1 MSIGADSLDE
11 PTAPLGGSGGGAS
24 RDPDSASGFST
35 HESASTARAGDTVGP
50 YKLVSK
56 IGEGG
61 FGEVWMAERRE
72 PFTQRVALKLI
83 KPGMDSRSVVAR
95 FEQERQALAVMN
107 HPHIA
112 KVLDGGLTK
121 EGRPYFAMEFVKGEP
136 ITEFCDARKLGVR
149 ERLMLFAQ
157 ACEAVQHAHLKGIV
171 HRDLKPTNILA
182 FDVEGEGPKLK
193 VIDFGVAKAMSQPL
207 TDKTIFTETG
217 QMIGT
222 PAYMSPE
229 QADPT
234 ASDIDTRSDI
244 YSLGVLLYELVAGA
258 TPFDAKTLRAKAY
271 GEIQRIIREDDPPT
285 PSARLSTISLKDA
298 ALASRIEKA
307 RGVAIKELAR
317 ELRSELEWIPLKA
330 MRKEPGNRY
339 PTATHLAEDIQRYL
353 KGEPLDAAPESRGY
367 RVRKWLRRN
376 KTAVRAV
383 AIGAVMLAVGLS
395 IPPLKAKVDD
405 WREDTR
411 MNAYEVLAQDPD
423 PAVVTDADARE
434 RIKATGKPWKIR
446 HTASGI
452 VMLLVPPGE
461 FLMGS
466 PETEKKR
473 SSNEVQHKRTI
484 RKAFYLSQYEVS
496 KAEWKMMTGKDAGYF
511 KGDALPIE
519 SVSWNDIQEDF
530 VAPSRGF
537 FRLPSEAEWEYAC
550 RAGTTTAYSFGDTIT
565 EKQARFDGR
574 DGPVACGSFPANP
587 WGFHEMHGNVWE
599 WVEDAYGKYPKEGG
613 TEEPARTA
621 EGGARVLRGG
631 SWADATFGLRS
642 SDRVG
647 DAPGSAG
654 GNYGFRVARAPL

>member
-83 KPGMDSRSVVAR
+83 KPGMDSRSVIAR

-136 ITEFCDARKLGVR
+136 ITEFCDARKLGVKA
-149 ERLMLFAQ
+149 RLELFAQ

-229 QADPT
+229 QADPS

-271 GEIQRIIREDDPPT
+271 AEIQRIIREEDPPT
-285 PSARLSTISLKDA
+285 PSARLSTIATKDA
-298 ALASRIEKA
+298 ELASRIEKS

-330 MRKEPGNRY
+330 MRKEPQHRY
-339 PTATHLAEDIQRYL
+339 PTATHLVEDIQRYL

-367 RVRKWLRRN
+367 RARKWLRRN
-376 KTAVRAV
+376 RTAVRAV

-405 WREDTR
+405 MREVAR
-411 MNAYEVLAQDPD
+411 MNAYEVLAEDPD
-423 PAVVTDADARE
+423 PAVVTDADARG

-519 SVSWNDIQEDF
+519 SMSWNDIQEDF

-565 EKQARFDGR
+565 TKQARFDAR
-574 DGPVACGSFPANP
+574 DGPVACGRFPANP
-587 WGFHEMHGNVWE
+587 WGFHDMHGNVWE
-599 WVEDAYGKYPKEGG
+599 WVEDVHAGYPKDGG
-613 TEEPARTA
+613 TEEAARTA
-621 EGGARVLRGG
+621 EVRDRVLRGG
-631 SWADATFGLRS
+631 SYSSVTNDLRS
-642 SDRVG
+642 SIRNHYP
-647 DAPGSAG
+647 PGNTFT
-654 GNYGFRVARAPL
+654 NYGFRVARAPL